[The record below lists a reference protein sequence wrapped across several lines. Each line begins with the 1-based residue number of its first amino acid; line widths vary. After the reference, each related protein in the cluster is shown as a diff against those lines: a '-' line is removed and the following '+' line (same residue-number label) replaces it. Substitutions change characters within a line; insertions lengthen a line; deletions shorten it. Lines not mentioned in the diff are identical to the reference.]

1 MNTFF
6 HTIRIKNVG
15 DCDMAT
21 KRTATSQLVLASA
34 QLASAQSA
42 LFEGFQTS
50 LKPMI
55 LLDLFEIFL
64 G

>member
-1 MNTFF
+1 MDTFF
-6 HTIRIKNVG
+6 HTITIKNIG

-21 KRTATSQLVLASA
+21 KRTATNRLVLASA
-34 QLASAQSA
+34 QVASAQSA
-42 LFEGFQTS
+42 LLERFQTS